1 MAAALEDL
9 TLGGFLSNLR
19 LRHLETVVL
28 KLDSATN
35 GMINRSNYDYQ
46 VYFEL
51 NQSEATA
58 KVKTGTDRPILCS
71 ELLNVN
77 SDSSDGTFGRDLRRP
92 PTLPSLLLVG
102 GDSDRH
108 SSYKDLHRRS
118 ANSLCRY
125 DCVATDDSLPA
136 QMSAAGCRLALRLKG
151 IYFLVNVS
159 KCPAKESRCYLG
171 VELATS
177 RIGRVSSYNMLTLRH
192 MLALDMKSIDVEVKL
207 ARLKG
212 RLESRLAAQS
222 GSLPDQST
230 ESLLTRR
237 VLENRLKCLAT
248 GRQRLAELRQANA
261 ELVDCLA
268 SVRQA
273 MQAVQ
278 DSVHRTRASL
288 VKCRS
293 QLQSTRLQLTGQ
305 RSLWLKELASL
316 FSLGSWGD
324 SIAGVSLKP
333 PRSGHWSRLTKHE
346 QKFCAA
352 AFGLTAQLV
361 ALTGAVMDC
370 PLRYSITLRGSKS
383 RIRDNL
389 ICKFPDPPEFPL
401 YHRGSQ
407 DGGYFNRAVLLLNF
421 NVYGLSCNSGV
432 STPVDLRATALK
444 NLCQLF
450 DFLLDPARA
459 PAPTP
464 PERIPSSNLLAPPP
478 WPVPFEPVCRSV
490 EADMLNDAA
499 ERDEDEQISEL
510 QVSASIRVGGHQSP
524 NGAQVSGVSKKPM
537 LKPGAHLHQQTFG
550 VLELATSQRGAD
562 GYQTAEE
569 VRAQNSDTRLRATSS
584 FRASSR
590 DRRSSAALP
599 KCIIGMSP
607 LNWPTLIMLPEP
619 RQTRIAGNCAAVSA
633 PVVESKAIL
642 SRNRRALMEPVPGN
656 KRALMEPVP
665 GNKCALMEPVP
676 SIKRALMEPVPDIKR
691 ALMEPVLGIKR
702 ALMEPVLGIKRALM
716 EPVPSIK
723 RALMEPVPGIK
734 RALME
739 PVPGIKRAL
748 MEPVPSIKRA
758 LMEPVPGIKRAL
770 MEPVPSI
777 RYFSD
782 LIAAWKSLLATVTKF
797 STAAEF
803 DESVESDVTYKIFDN
818 SRLKLTL
825 WLAQSRLSP
834 ERHGQQSP
842 SEIELS
848 AMAGLPPTVRRT
860 PGQVGANFCLLTAI
874 SRRAEVQAQ
883 RQVSE
888 LPRQR
893 LRPWEAVVPRRG
905 LPGHLGV
912 EADGLAV
919 AEGVRAARLHIEEHS
934 RLLRLFVVNAFV
946 RKVAG
951 YRYEQ
956 RTEKRSLL
964 LMFRICLTSWSFHP
978 VGGDLV
984 PPTGASGDA
993 TPALALQMRHPA
1005 IAAQHQRSPAQ
1016 PVLNAPSRTGFNQTL
1031 GHPGRGTGTGRIVQR
1046 RPPRRFHLGRVA
1058 QFAAVHQRR
1067 FKSAGI
1073 EGDVPGFAFEWLEQP
1088 QDAIGVDDISLG
1100 HAVAN
1105 VGPGDLV
1112 VSLGGALNSVARQ
1125 VEEGAHVAHD
1135 SHSFVERAVAVVA
1148 GVAVLLQEIV
1158 LDQLGHLQDGKCLR
1172 WASFLSRPQN
1182 TCTMPRVDEVTGSEK
1197 SPPGGDTA
1205 PTMVTE
1211 PSRAGEPR
1219 QVVGRV
1225 AALGGHLGQTAGDL
1239 SQSLGPTRGGVGHHA
1254 HIESHVAEVL
1264 GQGDAGVN
1272 GSLASGHGHIGGVR
1286 NQGRARHDGLFAT
1299 VDLHFQG
1306 GEIAQHLQANVDDH
1320 VGVGELTQR
1329 LRDDG
1334 FAAAEGARD
1343 CRGAALDAGEQGVYL
1358 QHNILNS
1365 VLARRGNVSHG
1376 APGLGVHHNAVLHQI
1391 ILSHE
1396 SVDVAAGDV
1405 AAGPDALGRFEFPAQ
1420 LAIRT
1425 CRGRWIPSKME
1436 PIIPGPSSTDSGLPV
1451 LSTGSPTVTPDVSSY
1466 TWIVAMS
1473 TSRRIIS
1480 PTRASLPTRTSS
1492 CIAEPAMLDAITTGP
1507 DTPNT

>member
-77 SDSSDGTFGRDLRRP
+77 SDSSDGTVRWDLTPSLVNNLFGSPIAASARRLTQFSITFYRVPSNQPSNQRMEKWSGEIQKRPLLHIGDLQFGRDLRRP

-108 SSYKDLHRRS
+108 SGYKDLHRRS

-499 ERDEDEQISEL
+499 ERDEDEQISE
-510 QVSASIRVGGHQSP
+510 QPGG
-524 NGAQVSGVSKKPM
+524 
-537 LKPGAHLHQQTFG
+537 
-550 VLELATSQRGAD
+550 
-562 GYQTAEE
+562 
-569 VRAQNSDTRLRATSS
+569 
-584 FRASSR
+584 
-590 DRRSSAALP
+590 
-599 KCIIGMSP
+599 
-607 LNWPTLIMLPEP
+607 
-619 RQTRIAGNCAAVSA
+619 
-633 PVVESKAIL
+633 
-642 SRNRRALMEPVPGN
+642 
-656 KRALMEPVP
+656 
-665 GNKCALMEPVP
+665 
-676 SIKRALMEPVPDIKR
+676 
-691 ALMEPVLGIKR
+691 
-702 ALMEPVLGIKRALM
+702 
-716 EPVPSIK
+716 
-723 RALMEPVPGIK
+723 
-734 RALME
+734 
-739 PVPGIKRAL
+739 
-748 MEPVPSIKRA
+748 
-758 LMEPVPGIKRAL
+758 
-770 MEPVPSI
+770 
-777 RYFSD
+777 
-782 LIAAWKSLLATVTKF
+782 
-797 STAAEF
+797 
-803 DESVESDVTYKIFDN
+803 
-818 SRLKLTL
+818 
-825 WLAQSRLSP
+825 LAQS
-834 ERHGQQSP
+834 
-842 SEIELS
+842 
-848 AMAGLPPTVRRT
+848 A
-860 PGQVGANFCLLTAI
+860 
-874 SRRAEVQAQ
+874 
-883 RQVSE
+883 
-888 LPRQR
+888 
-893 LRPWEAVVPRRG
+893 
-905 LPGHLGV
+905 
-912 EADGLAV
+912 
-919 AEGVRAARLHIEEHS
+919 
-934 RLLRLFVVNAFV
+934 
-946 RKVAG
+946 
-951 YRYEQ
+951 
-956 RTEKRSLL
+956 
-964 LMFRICLTSWSFHP
+964 
-978 VGGDLV
+978 
-984 PPTGASGDA
+984 
-993 TPALALQMRHPA
+993 
-1005 IAAQHQRSPAQ
+1005 
-1016 PVLNAPSRTGFNQTL
+1016 
-1031 GHPGRGTGTGRIVQR
+1031 
-1046 RPPRRFHLGRVA
+1046 
-1058 QFAAVHQRR
+1058 
-1067 FKSAGI
+1067 
-1073 EGDVPGFAFEWLEQP
+1073 
-1088 QDAIGVDDISLG
+1088 
-1100 HAVAN
+1100 
-1105 VGPGDLV
+1105 
-1112 VSLGGALNSVARQ
+1112 
-1125 VEEGAHVAHD
+1125 
-1135 SHSFVERAVAVVA
+1135 
-1148 GVAVLLQEIV
+1148 
-1158 LDQLGHLQDGKCLR
+1158 
-1172 WASFLSRPQN
+1172 
-1182 TCTMPRVDEVTGSEK
+1182 
-1197 SPPGGDTA
+1197 
-1205 PTMVTE
+1205 
-1211 PSRAGEPR
+1211 
-1219 QVVGRV
+1219 
-1225 AALGGHLGQTAGDL
+1225 
-1239 SQSLGPTRGGVGHHA
+1239 
-1254 HIESHVAEVL
+1254 
-1264 GQGDAGVN
+1264 
-1272 GSLASGHGHIGGVR
+1272 
-1286 NQGRARHDGLFAT
+1286 
-1299 VDLHFQG
+1299 
-1306 GEIAQHLQANVDDH
+1306 
-1320 VGVGELTQR
+1320 
-1329 LRDDG
+1329 
-1334 FAAAEGARD
+1334 
-1343 CRGAALDAGEQGVYL
+1343 
-1358 QHNILNS
+1358 
-1365 VLARRGNVSHG
+1365 
-1376 APGLGVHHNAVLHQI
+1376 
-1391 ILSHE
+1391 
-1396 SVDVAAGDV
+1396 
-1405 AAGPDALGRFEFPAQ
+1405 
-1420 LAIRT
+1420 
-1425 CRGRWIPSKME
+1425 
-1436 PIIPGPSSTDSGLPV
+1436 
-1451 LSTGSPTVTPDVSSY
+1451 
-1466 TWIVAMS
+1466 
-1473 TSRRIIS
+1473 
-1480 PTRASLPTRTSS
+1480 
-1492 CIAEPAMLDAITTGP
+1492 
-1507 DTPNT
+1507 